1 MMGHIARV
9 DRLSFSS
16 LQQTANSEIIRNITS
31 WRATAPVTGMHLTST
46 FPKNAKQA
54 SSSTR
59 GPISM

>member
-1 MMGHIARV
+1 MGHLTRV
-9 DRLSFSS
+9 DRLSFYS
-16 LQQTANSEIIRNITS
+16 LEQFANSEIRTNITL
-31 WRATAPVTGMHLTST
+31 WRATAPVTGVHPTST